1 MLNQFNKHNN
11 NNNNKKT
18 WVEPVIDISNKD
30 KIRVFL
36 FLILGTFY
44 IG

>member
-1 MLNQFNKHNN
+1 MLNQFNKHN

-30 KIRVFL
+30 KIRMFL